1 MLRIGDLLKKV
12 TVASVCGL
20 FVATSFGQNPTLQS
34 SQVQKKEVVFW
45 GLSLGPDSKG
55 QDAVIREFEKR
66 NPDLKVKLLSMGAGK
81 MDPQKLMTSIVGNVA
96 PDCINQ
102 DRFTISDWA
111 SRGAFKPLDDYLAQD
126 KGKDPLSPTQ
136 DQYYPAT
143 WAEAS
148 YEGKLYAIPTG
159 ADNRI
164 LYWNRRIFKE
174 KSKELIAAG
183 LDPNRAPRTWS
194 ELLAYS
200 KVLTEFDSKGAL
212 KRAGFMPNFGNSW
225 LYMYAFQNN
234 ADFLTPDGRKCT
246 MNTPEAREAL
256 DFIVK
261 GYDIVGGFDNAKK
274 FETGFQGGEN
284 DCFIQGQVV
293 MKIDG
298 DWILNGL
305 ARFAPDLDF
314 QGAPPPVPDD
324 RYNKKGRFANESQTY
339 VTWMG
344 GFSLAIP
351 KGARNPEGAW
361 RLIKWMTSTEG
372 RLLEYKAQ
380 AEWERLRGRVFMP
393 RQMAQRIA
401 NEESSRIFRPAS
413 PNYAQAINMHTEMA
427 KNGRIRPATM
437 VGQLLW
443 SEHVRALE
451 RACVK
456 KVTPEQALKEAQETV
471 QRELDAFYGKEKYP
485 ILDLKIPMYIAVL
498 AFFGFIGYFAYEF
511 KKAKLG
517 KIDKHEA
524 KAAYWFVSP
533 WVIGFLVLTIGPMVT
548 SLFFSF
554 TQWDVLNE
562 ARWVGLKNYQDMVQ
576 SDLPLVKKSLT
587 NVAFMAGLGVPLGLF
602 SGLAVALLLNAAA
615 RGIRFYRA
623 LFYMPSIVPVIGS
636 AVLWT
641 WVLTADPGK
650 GLINSYWNETL
661 TPWLGIQPP
670 GWLTSAEWSKPALI
684 VQGLWGAGGGM
695 VLWLAGLKG
704 VSTTLYEAASI
715 DGADGTRQF
724 WSITFPQLSPLVF
737 FNMVMGFIGA
747 LQEFDRMY
755 VMRTSDGPVGTD
767 DSLLTPV
774 YHLFN
779 NGFAFFKMGY
789 SSALAWSIFLIVLLI
804 TFIQFKFK
812 DKWVYTETK

>member
-1 MLRIGDLLKKV
+1 MGVLSKRIAAMAAGLMVV
-12 TVASVCGL
+12 TTSYGQTNAP
-20 FVATSFGQNPTLQS
+20 VATTVP
-34 SQVQKKEVVFW
+34 KKEVVFW

-55 QDAVIREFEKR
+55 QDALIREFERR
-66 NPDLKVKLLSMGAGK
+66 NPDLKVKLLSMGAGR

-111 SRGAFKPLDDYLAQD
+111 SRGAFKSLDDYMAQD
-126 KGKDPLSPTQ
+126 KGKDPLCPTKE
-136 DQYYPAT
+136 QYYPAT

-148 YEGKLYAIPTG
+148 YEGKVYAIPTG

-174 KSKELIAAG
+174 KAKELTAAG
-183 LDPNRAPRTWS
+183 LDPTRPPRTWS

-200 KVLTEFDSKGAL
+200 KVLTEFDGKGNL

-261 GYDIVGGFDNAKK
+261 GYDLVGGFENAKK

-298 DWILNGL
+298 DWILNNL
-305 ARFAPDLDF
+305 ARYAPELDF

-324 RYNKKGRFANESQTY
+324 RFNKKGRFANEKQTF

-372 RLLEYKAQ
+372 RLIEYKAQ

-393 RQMAQRIA
+393 RQLAQQIA
-401 NEESSRIFRPAS
+401 NEEAARIFRPAS

-451 RACVK
+451 RACFK
-456 KVTPEQALKEAQETV
+456 KASTEVALQEAQDTV
-471 QRELDAFYGKEKYP
+471 QRELDAFYGKEKFP
-485 ILDLKIPMYIAVL
+485 VIDLKIPMYLGFLALVGFI
-498 AFFGFIGYFAYEF
+498 AFFVHQFHRAN
-511 KKAKLG
+511 LG
-517 KIDKHEA
+517 RLEKHEA

-533 WVIGFLVLTIGPMVT
+533 WVLGFLVLTIGPMIA

-562 ARWVGLKNYQDMVQ
+562 ARFVGLKNYSDMVT
-576 SDLPLVKKSLT
+576 SDRTLVLKSLS
-587 NVAFMAGLGVPLGLF
+587 NVAYLAGVGVPLGLL
-602 SGLAVALLLNAAA
+602 SGLAVALLLNASA
-615 RGIRFYRA
+615 RGIRFYRSI
-623 LFYMPSIVPVIGS
+623 FYMPSIVPVIGS

-661 TPWLGIQPP
+661 TPWLGISPP
-670 GWLTSAEWSKPALI
+670 GWLNSAEWCKPALI
-684 VQGLWGAGGGM
+684 LQGLWGAGGGM

-704 VSTTLYEAASI
+704 VPSTLYEAASI
-715 DGADGTRQF
+715 DGADATKQF

-755 VMRTSDGPVGTD
+755 VMKATDGPVGPD
-767 DSLLTPV
+767 DNLLTPV
-774 YHLFN
+774 FHLFN

-789 SSALAWSIFLIVLLI
+789 SSALAWSIFLIVLVI

-812 DKWVYTETK
+812 DRWVYTENK